1 MTRPDPRAARFAF
14 LLPALLLPLLAACMT
29 PGGVRLAAAAG
40 PVTVGIVAINDFHGS
55 IEPPRQSVLAP
66 DGKGG
71 TVQVPAGG
79 AAWLASAVDGIRAQY
94 PNHLTVS
101 AGDLISASQ
110 LASSIYLDEP
120 AIGIANRI
128 GLEYNAV
135 GNHEFDRGRDE
146 LLRMQRG
153 GCAQL
158 TKRKPC
164 QLEQFGGARFQFLA
178 ASTLT
183 ESGKTL
189 FPAYAMRTFG
199 AGKNQVR
206 VGVIGLT
213 LRGTSD
219 LVSPDGIKGLTFAD
233 EAATINALVPVLKA
247 QGADAIVVL
256 LHQGGSQDNPNNPNA
271 CAGFTGEIR
280 PILDALDPRVDLV
293 VSGHTHKAYVC
304 HYGELNPAHPLLLTS
319 AGVYGEEVTDITL
332 EIDPVLHRVVAKRA
346 HNVIVQSLPYTGA
359 RGPIA
364 NTALYPQ
371 FAPRA
376 DVAGYVQTYVD
387 AAKDFAQRPAG
398 HLAGPASGRTLAAL
412 IADSQLAATHAA
424 GAQIAFMNPFGVRAP
439 LVPASDGAVKFA
451 DIYAVEPFGNTLI
464 TQSLTG
470 AELKAV
476 LEQGFDDNG
485 PEQALIPSAGFAF
498 SFDRTRPVGNRIA
511 LITLDGRPI
520 DPAAT
525 YRVTTNN
532 FLAQGGDSFNL
543 FAKQRAAVIGVL
555 DLEALQTWLEAVPLR
570 AVPSEERVTE
580 AKRQ

>member
-1 MTRPDPRAARFAF
+1 MTILVPRAPRFVY
-14 LLPALLLPLLAACMT
+14 LLPACLLPLAAACMA
-29 PGGVRLAAAAG
+29 PGGVRTAATAQ
-40 PVTVGIVAINDFHGS
+40 PVTVGIMAINDFHGS

-94 PNHLTVS
+94 PYHLTVS

-120 AIGIANRI
+120 AIGVANRI
-128 GLEYNAV
+128 GLDFNAV
-135 GNHEFDRGRDE
+135 GNHEFDRGRNE

-164 QLEQFGGARFQFLA
+164 QVERFGGARFQFLA

-183 ESGKTL
+183 ETGKTL
-189 FPAYAMRTFG
+189 FPAFAIRTFG
-199 AGKNQVR
+199 KGKSKVR
-206 VGVIGLT
+206 IGIIGLT
-213 LRGTSD
+213 LEGTSD
-219 LVSPDGIKGLTFAD
+219 LVSPDGIRGLQFAG
-233 EAATINALVPVLKA
+233 EAATINALVPLLKA
-247 QGADAIVVL
+247 KGADAIMVL
-256 LHQGGSQDNPNNPNA
+256 IHQGGSQDNPNNPNA

-304 HYGELNPAHPLLLTS
+304 NYGELNPAHPLLLTS

-332 EIDPVLHRVVAKRA
+332 EIDPALHRVVAKRA
-346 HNVIVQSLPYTGA
+346 RNVIVQSPPYTGA
-359 RGPIA
+359 RGPIF
-364 NTALYPQ
+364 NTPLYPQ

-387 AAKDFAQRPAG
+387 AAKQFALRPAG

-412 IADSQLAATHAA
+412 IADSQLAATRAA

-439 LVPASDGAVKFA
+439 LVPASDGAVKFG
-451 DIYAVEPFGNTLI
+451 DIYAVEPFNNMLI

-470 AELKAV
+470 AELKAA
-476 LEQGFDDNG
+476 LEQGFDDSG
-485 PEQALIPSAGFAF
+485 PEQALIPSAGFSY
-498 SFDRTRPVGNRIA
+498 SFDRTRPLGDRITA
-511 LITLDGRPI
+511 LRLDGRPI
-520 DPAAT
+520 NPAAT
-525 YRVTTNN
+525 YRVTTNS
-532 FLAQGGDSFNL
+532 FLAQGGDSFTL
-543 FAKQRAAVIGVL
+543 FAKQRDAVIGVVDL
-555 DLEALQTWLEAVPLR
+555 DALQSWLEAVPLR
-570 AVPSEERVTE
+570 AVPTEERVVE
-580 AKRQ
+580 VKP